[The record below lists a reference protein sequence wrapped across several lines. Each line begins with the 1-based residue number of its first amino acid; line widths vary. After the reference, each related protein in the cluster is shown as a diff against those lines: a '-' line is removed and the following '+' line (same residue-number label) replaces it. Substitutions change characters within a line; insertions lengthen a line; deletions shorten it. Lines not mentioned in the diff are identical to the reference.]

1 MLCENCGKREA
12 NVRYSENINGVKKEM
27 HLCEECSRKLGIS
40 SKMDFSMPSL
50 DIPSFFGSFLED
62 FSTPEFMPFLNEV
75 KQLTCDSCGSTFE
88 DIINFGRYGCANC
101 YDVFEDRMDPILK
114 KLQGAN
120 RHNGRLGKIS
130 DNKVKFEEKDK
141 VPNEQGANESNK
153 LEKLQNDLKLAIK
166 EERYEDAAKLRDE
179 IKEMNKYIFKNERS
193 EKMNWYL
200 QSGKESDVV
209 TSTRIRFA
217 RNLPEF
223 KFNLK
228 DQKDIEKLKNKIK
241 EMYMQ

>member
-27 HLCEECSRKLGIS
+27 HLCEECSQKLGIS

-75 KQLTCDSCGSTFE
+75 KQLTCDSCGSTFD
-88 DIINFGRYGCANC
+88 DIINTGRYGCANC

-120 RHNGRLGKIS
+120 RHVGRLGKIS
-130 DNKVKFEEKDK
+130 NNNLKFQDKESKKEKKEEKTNPVD
-141 VPNEQGANESNK
+141 
-153 LEKLQNDLKLAIK
+153 KLQEDLKKAIK
-166 EERYEDAAKLRDE
+166 EERYEDAAKIRDE
-179 IKEMNKYIFKNERS
+179 IK
-193 EKMNWYL
+193 
-200 QSGKESDVV
+200 
-209 TSTRIRFA
+209 
-217 RNLPEF
+217 
-223 KFNLK
+223 
-228 DQKDIEKLKNKIK
+228 KLSK
-241 EMYMQ
+241 

>member
-27 HLCEECSRKLGIS
+27 HLCEECSQKLGIS
-40 SKMDFSMPSL
+40 SKIDFSMPSL

-75 KQLTCDSCGSTFE
+75 KQLTCDSCGSTFD
-88 DIINFGRYGCANC
+88 DIINTGRYGCANC

-130 DNKVKFEEKDK
+130 DNKMKFNEAKKVEKEENKSEYK
-141 VPNEQGANESNK
+141 SENK
-153 LEKLQNDLKLAIK
+153 LEKLQENLKAAIK
-166 EERYEDAAKLRDE
+166 EERYEDAAKIRDE
-179 IKEMNKYIFKNERS
+179 IK
-193 EKMNWYL
+193 KM
-200 QSGKESDVV
+200 SK
-209 TSTRIRFA
+209 
-217 RNLPEF
+217 
-223 KFNLK
+223 
-228 DQKDIEKLKNKIK
+228 
-241 EMYMQ
+241 